1 MIDSV
6 KSGRQIQQNKD
17 GSSFWLNEE
26 PDKSLLSGS
35 NNEWLKTTRSSV
47 LAMNGRREIG
57 L

>member
-6 KSGRQIQQNKD
+6 KSGRQIQQNEVK
-17 GSSFWLNEE
+17 ET
-26 PDKSLLSGS
+26 
-35 NNEWLKTTRSSV
+35 WLKTTRSSV

>member
-26 PDKSLLSGS
+26 PDNSLLSGS
-35 NNEWLKTTRSSV
+35 NNEWLKTIRSSV